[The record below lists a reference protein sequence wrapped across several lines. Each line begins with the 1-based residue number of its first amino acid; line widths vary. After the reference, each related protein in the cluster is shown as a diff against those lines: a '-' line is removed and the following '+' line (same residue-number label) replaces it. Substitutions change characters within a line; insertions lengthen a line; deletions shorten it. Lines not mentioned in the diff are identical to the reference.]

1 MENKITDKE
10 KVKDLKI
17 KDDIRTSNF
26 GENKDE
32 IKLDTKNESKHIPYN
47 QKIDTRNSQNTV
59 SPR

>member
-32 IKLDTKNESKHIPYN
+32 IKLDAKNESKHIPYN
-47 QKIDTRNSQNTV
+47 QKMDTRNSKNTV